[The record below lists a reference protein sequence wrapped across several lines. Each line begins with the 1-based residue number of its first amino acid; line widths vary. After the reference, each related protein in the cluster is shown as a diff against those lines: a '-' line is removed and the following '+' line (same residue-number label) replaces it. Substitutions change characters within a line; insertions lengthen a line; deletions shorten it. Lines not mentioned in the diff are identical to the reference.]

1 MTDIPTIYVIAGP
14 NGVGKTTS
22 ADDYFP
28 KELNLVNADEI
39 AKQLRQQYPY
49 LSNVQ
54 ELANE
59 QAMQKVN
66 IFLAKKESFGFET
79 NLADNETWKFLESVQ
94 FLGYHVVINFFCID
108 SVEICI
114 KRIDNRVMQGGHFV
128 RSDIVRGRYDAGL
141 KLLFHYYTVPDQL
154 LLTDATKRKP
164 TTFLILK
171 KGEIIVKKDNPPNWI
186 QSFLTYKNQKENVSD
201 NTDQSLDDIRNKY
214 KNIKK
219 D

>member
-1 MTDIPTIYVIAGP
+1 MTENPTIYVIAGA

-49 LSNVQ
+49 LSTVQ

-66 IFLAKKESFGFET
+66 IFLSKKESFGFET

-94 FLGYHVVINFFCID
+94 FLDYRIVINFFSVD

-114 KRIDNRVMQGGHFV
+114 KRIDNRVVEGGHFV
-128 RSDIVRGRYDAGL
+128 RSDIVRGRYESGL
-141 KLLFHYYTVPDQL
+141 KLLYHYYNMPDQL
-154 LLTDATKRKP
+154 LFTDATKRKP
-164 TTFLILK
+164 TTFLVLE
-171 KGEIIVKKDNPPNWI
+171 KGETIVKKENPPNWI
-186 QSFLTYKNQKENVSD
+186 KLFLTHKNQKENVSD
-201 NTDQSLDDIRNKY
+201 DAEQSLEDIRNKY
-214 KNIKK
+214 KNLKK

>member
-1 MTDIPTIYVIAGP
+1 MTENPTIYVIAGA

-49 LSNVQ
+49 LSTVQ

-66 IFLAKKESFGFET
+66 IFLSKKESFGFET

-94 FLGYHVVINFFCID
+94 FLDYRIVINFFCVD

-114 KRIDNRVMQGGHFV
+114 KRIDNRVVEGGHFV
-128 RSDIVRGRYDAGL
+128 RSDIVRGRYESGL
-141 KLLFHYYTVPDQL
+141 KLLYHYYNMPDQL
-154 LLTDATKRKP
+154 LFTDATKRKP
-164 TTFLILK
+164 TTFLVLE
-171 KGEIIVKKDNPPNWI
+171 KGETIVKKENPPNWI
-186 QSFLTYKNQKENVSD
+186 KLFLTHKNQKENVSD
-201 NTDQSLDDIRNKY
+201 DAEQSLEDIRNKY
-214 KNIKK
+214 KNLKK

>member
-1 MTDIPTIYVIAGP
+1 MNENPTTYVIAGA

-66 IFLAKKESFGFET
+66 IFLSKKESFGFET

-94 FLGYHVVINFFCID
+94 FLGYQVVINFFCVE

-114 KRIDNRVMQGGHFV
+114 KRIDNRVVEGGHFV
-128 RSDIVRGRYDAGL
+128 RSDIVKGRYDSGL
-141 KLLFHYYTVPDQL
+141 KLLYHYYKMPNL
-154 LLTDATKRKP
+154 LLFTDTTEQNP
-164 TTFLILK
+164 TTFLVLE
-171 KGEIIVKKDNPPNWI
+171 KGEIIVKKENLPNWI
-186 QSFLTYKNQKENVSD
+186 QSFLTHKNQKENVS
-201 NTDQSLDDIRNKY
+201 NSTDQSLDDIRNKY

>member
-1 MTDIPTIYVIAGP
+1 MDNQPTIYVIAGA
-14 NGVGKTTS
+14 NGVGKTS
-22 ADDYFP
+22 SSRLFFP

-66 IFLAKKESFGFET
+66 IFLSKKESFGFET

-94 FLGYHVVINFFCID
+94 FLGYRVVINFFCID

-128 RSDIVRGRYDAGL
+128 RSDIVRGRYESGL
-141 KLLFHYYTVPDQL
+141 KLLYHYYNMPDQL
-154 LLTDATKRKP
+154 LLTDATEREP
-164 TTFLILK
+164 LSYLCLE
-171 KGEIIVKKDNPPNWI
+171 KGEITSREDNLPNWI
-186 QSFLTYKNQKENVSD
+186 QTFLTYKNQKENVSD
-201 NTDQSLDDIRNKY
+201 SADQSLDDIRNKY
-214 KNIKK
+214 KNLKK

>member
-1 MTDIPTIYVIAGP
+1 MTENPTIYVIAGA

-66 IFLAKKESFGFET
+66 IFLSKKESFGFET
-79 NLADNETWKFLESVQ
+79 NLADNETWRFLESVQ
-94 FLGYHVVINFFCID
+94 FLDYRIVINFFSVD

-114 KRIDNRVMQGGHFV
+114 KRIDNRVVEGGHFV
-128 RSDIVRGRYDAGL
+128 RSDIVRGRYESGL
-141 KLLFHYYTVPDQL
+141 KLLYHYYNMPDQL
-154 LLTDATKRKP
+154 LFTDATKRKP
-164 TTFLILK
+164 TTFLVLE
-171 KGEIIVKKDNPPNWI
+171 KGEIIVNKENLPNWI
-186 QSFLTYKNQKENVSD
+186 KSFLTHKNQKENVSD
-201 NTDQSLDDIRNKY
+201 DAEQSLEDIRNKY
-214 KNIKK
+214 KNLKK